1 MDLVE
6 DLKRTMKS
14 GDNMSRLLIINSA
27 IFLLVNFVYLIYFL
41 LGKDSAGHGVSEWL
55 AVPASIPVL
64 LHKPW
69 TLITYMFL
77 HEDFLHI
84 LFNMLVLFWFGKI
97 FTELLN
103 QQKLINV
110 YLLGGLAGAFAYIGA
125 YNIFPVFAGSIGISS
140 ALGASASVMAI
151 VIACAA
157 YAPNYRIYLLFFG
170 SVRIGYIALFYVLL
184 DLVSIRVGNPGG
196 HIAHLGGAAFG
207 YLFGRS
213 MLKGTDITAWF
224 GYILAQLKSIAK
236 PKPKMKVTYNRP
248 VSDYDYNKQKTEKQK
263 EIDAILDKIAKSGYQ
278 NLTKEEKDF
287 LFTQG
292 KK

>member
-1 MDLVE
+1 MDLLD
-6 DLKRTMKS
+6 DLKRTIKS

-27 IFLLVNFVYLIYFL
+27 VFLLVNIVYLFYFL
-41 LGKDSAGHGVSEWL
+41 LGVNSAGHGLSEWL
-55 AVPASIPVL
+55 AVPSSIPML
-64 LHKPW
+64 MHKPW

-97 FTELLN
+97 FTELMN
-103 QQKLINV
+103 QQKLLNV
-110 YLLGGLAGAFAYIGA
+110 YLLGGLSGAIAYIVA
-125 YNIFPVFAGSIGISS
+125 YNLFPVFASS
-140 ALGASASVMAI
+140 VLFSTALGASASVMAI

-157 YAPNYRIYLLFFG
+157 FAPNYRIYLLFFG
-170 SVRIGYIALFYVLL
+170 PVRIGYIALFYVLL

-213 MLKGTDITAWF
+213 MSKGTDITAWF
-224 GYILAQLKSIAK
+224 GHLIAQLTSLFK
-236 PKPKMKVTYNRP
+236 PKPKMKVSYKRP
-248 VSDYDYNKQKTEKQK
+248 VSDYDYNKQKVEKQK
-263 EIDAILDKIAKSGYQ
+263 EIDIILDKIAKSGYES
-278 NLTKEEKDF
+278 LSKEEKAF

>member
-1 MDLVE
+1 MDLLD

-14 GDNMSRLLIINSA
+14 GDNMSRLLIINTA
-27 IFLLVNFVYLIYFL
+27 VFLLVNFVFLIYFL
-41 LGKDSAGHGVSEWL
+41 LGITNGHSLTEWL
-55 AVPASIPVL
+55 AVPASIPL
-64 LHKPW
+64 LLLKPW
-69 TLITYMFL
+69 TIITYMFL

-97 FTELLN
+97 FVELLN

-110 YLLGGLAGAFAYIGA
+110 YLLGGIAGAVAYIAA
-125 YNIFPVFAGSIGISS
+125 YNIFPVFATSVAVSS

-157 YAPNYRIYLLFFG
+157 YAPNYRIYLLFVG
-170 SVRIGYIALFYVLL
+170 PVRIGYFALFYVLI

-207 YLFGRS
+207 YWFGRS
-213 MLKGTDITAWF
+213 MVSGTDITAWF
-224 GYILAQLKSIAK
+224 GRFLAQLKSLFK
-236 PKPKMKVTYNRP
+236 PKPKMKVTYKRP
-248 VSDYDYNKQKTEKQK
+248 VSDYDYNKQRTDKQK
-263 EIDAILDKIAKSGYQ
+263 EMDIILDKIAKSGYES
-278 NLTKEEKDF
+278 LSKEEKEF

>member
-1 MDLVE
+1 MDLLD

-14 GDNMSRLLIINSA
+14 GDNMSRLLIINTA
-27 IFLLVNFVYLIYFL
+27 VFLLVNFVFLIYFL
-41 LGKDSAGHGVSEWL
+41 LGITNGHSLTEWL
-55 AVPASIPVL
+55 AVPASIPSL
-64 LHKPW
+64 LFKPW
-69 TLITYMFL
+69 TIITYMFL

-97 FTELLN
+97 FVELLN

-110 YLLGGLAGAFAYIGA
+110 YLLGGIAGAVAYIAA
-125 YNIFPVFAGSIGISS
+125 YNIFPVFAPSVAVSS

-157 YAPNYRIYLLFFG
+157 YAPNYRIYLLFVG
-170 SVRIGYIALFYVLL
+170 PVRIGYFALFYVLI

-207 YLFGRS
+207 YWFGRS
-213 MLKGTDITAWF
+213 MVSGTDITAWF
-224 GYILAQLKSIAK
+224 GRFLAQLKSLFK
-236 PKPKMKVTYNRP
+236 PKPKMKVTYKRP
-248 VSDYDYNKQKTEKQK
+248 VSDYDYNKQRADKQK
-263 EIDAILDKIAKSGYQ
+263 EMDIILDKIAKSGYES
-278 NLTKEEKDF
+278 LSKEEKEF